1 MSTPA
6 SDDVLTQA
14 TGGVVTGRLP
24 AYDADVFTTAVTC
37 LGGPGFFPVHSGRFA
52 GRLSQP
58 GSSPRVVIFGTDWG
72 PREGAPPNSKK
83 PSRSLPL
90 SLELAL
96 RTRTPTSLAF
106 DESTCA
112 RLAVISTTLLTSR
125 KFLSARCGVPDA
137 IAGRP

>member
-52 GRLSQP
+52 Q
-58 GSSPRVVIFGTDWG
+58 
-72 PREGAPPNSKK
+72 
-83 PSRSLPL
+83 
-90 SLELAL
+90 
-96 RTRTPTSLAF
+96 
-106 DESTCA
+106 
-112 RLAVISTTLLTSR
+112 AVAAGIV
-125 KFLSARCGVPDA
+125 SARGDL
-137 IAGRP
+137 RH